1 MKIFKKILVVGF
13 LIVTLLISVNAAD
26 FTIGDQVT
34 YKAITIF
41 PVLNADAKVVPQ
53 DYLSLEEATKK
64 DLLIIVEVS
73 EGGTVN
79 TLKAT
84 NKSRR
89 PIYIMAGEIIEGAK
103 QNRTIGI
110 DIIIKPLA
118 KNVKI
123 PVFCVEQ
130 GRWTYQEKEFKSK
143 NQIVTAKVRS
153 AANNDGSQS
162 AVWDGVAKQ
171 NLKLGAKNET
181 GNYTEIYNKKDI
193 AKKIKQIKAPFL
205 DLPTNNKN
213 MVGVVVYIGKDVV
226 LDVFGNRS
234 LFLKKWDALLETYVI
249 DAIDVEI
256 SRKLPSKSEA
266 EEFLKEALT
275 SKSKHKESLHNT
287 DQEKV
292 NNKKVKGTRVKDEEG
307 NDLHLNFYN
316 K

>member
-1 MKIFKKILVVGF
+1 MKIFSKILVVGLF
-13 LIVTLLISVNAAD
+13 IVTLLISVNAAD
-26 FTIGDQVT
+26 FTIGDPVT

-41 PVLNADAKVVPQ
+41 PVLNKDTKVAPK
-53 DYLSLEEATKK
+53 DYLSLEEATKE
-64 DLLIIVEVS
+64 DLLVIVEVS

-84 NKSRR
+84 NRSRR

-162 AVWDGVAKQ
+162 AVWENVAKQ
-171 NLKLGAKNET
+171 NEKLGTKNKT
-181 GNYTEIYNKKDI
+181 GNYTEIYNSKEI
-193 AKKIKQIKAPFL
+193 SKKIKQIKAPFL
-205 DLPTNNKN
+205 DLPANNKN
-213 MVGVVVYIGKDVV
+213 MVGVVVYIGTDVV

-234 LFLKKWDALLETYVI
+234 LFLKKWDALLEAYVI

-256 SRKLPSKSEA
+256 SRKLPSRSEA
-266 EEFLKEALT
+266 EKFLQEALT
-275 SKSKHKESLHNT
+275 AKSKHKESIHNT

-292 NNKKVKGTRVKDEEG
+292 DSKKVKGTRVKDEEG